1 MKKLTNILTAIA
13 LWIAFS
19 TTVHAQEVLTNQ
31 DLIQLAK
38 MGMGDAILLSKIK
51 NANNDFDA
59 STAALMALKAAG
71 IGDAVLAE
79 VITAANDPARKT
91 VDANDPLAPHKP
103 GVYYQDESGQLV
115 ELLPA
120 VTSQNK
126 DKGRITNIL
135 SQGWAKTT
143 AISTLS
149 GATARAQFYTPPPF
163 YFYFNQQNVRFE
175 QSSIGYYGFVQ
186 ATSPNEFTL
195 AKLDETG
202 SNRELEIGAYSNIGS
217 ESGISE
223 KHSKPF
229 EIEQVAP
236 GVFKVTPSS
245 LPTGEY
251 CFVYAGSAPAAGSL
265 QRVFDFG
272 VN

>member
-1 MKKLTNILTAIA
+1 MKKHTTFLTTIA
-13 LWIAFS
+13 LWIAFG
-19 TTVHAQEVLTNQ
+19 TTAHAQEVLTNQ

-59 STAALMALKAAG
+59 STSALMDLKAAG

-79 VITAANDPARKT
+79 VITAESDPARKT

-120 VTSQNK
+120 VASQNK
-126 DKGRITNIL
+126 DKNRLVNRF
-135 SQGWAKTT
+135 SQGWAKSTEV
-143 AISTLS
+143 STLS
-149 GATARAQFYTPPPF
+149 GAAARAQFYTPPPF

-175 QSSIGYYGFVQ
+175 PNSIGYYGFLQ

-195 AKLDETG
+195 AKLDETDT
-202 SNRELEIGAYSNIGS
+202 NRELEIGAYSNLGA

-229 EIEQVAP
+229 AIEQVAP

-272 VN
+272 MN